1 MARSDYFVLKYLD
14 NKIEYHQMIKLI
26 HKYCNYSEFLK
37 YRNILPI
44 NVTEIYKVR
53 DYVSLKLS
61 DLGI

>member
-1 MARSDYFVLKYLD
+1 
-14 NKIEYHQMIKLI
+14 MIKLI